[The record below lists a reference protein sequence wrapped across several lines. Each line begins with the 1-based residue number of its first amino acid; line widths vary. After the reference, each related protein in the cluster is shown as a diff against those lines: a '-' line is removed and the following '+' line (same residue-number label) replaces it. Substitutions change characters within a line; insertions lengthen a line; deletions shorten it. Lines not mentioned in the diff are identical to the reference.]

1 MTETPFRIHIPQSDL
16 DDLHRRLA
24 DARWPDAFDDPA
36 WELGVPVPEVQD
48 LADYWR
54 LGFDWRAQ
62 EERINGFPQFTTTVD
77 GATIHFLHLKSP
89 EPNAIPLIL
98 THGWPGSIV
107 EFLDLIGPLA
117 DPRAYGGDPAAA
129 FHVVVPSV
137 PGFAF
142 SGPTPDR
149 GWGPARTA
157 RAWAE
162 LMSRLGYQSFGT
174 HGGDWGALISREL
187 AVQFPER
194 IIGAHVT
201 MLPSAVARSEAD
213 LEGLS
218 GAELAKG
225 QRSLEK
231 ARAFQQTGVGYAMI
245 QSTKP
250 QTLAY
255 GLTDSPAG
263 QLAWIAEKF
272 RAFSNTDHDLIDRD
286 DLLANV
292 SLYWFT
298 RTAAS
303 SSRIYAYQDV
313 QWGAPLPKS
322 TVPTAVAVF
331 PDDIGLPLRHLAE
344 RTDRIVRWT
353 ELPRGGHFPALEEP
367 DLLIGDLRA
376 FFAAESPESP
386 ES

>member
-1 MTETPFRIHIPQSDL
+1 MTETPFRIDIPESALTDL
-16 DDLHRRLA
+16 NRRLA
-24 DARWPDAFDDPA
+24 DTRWPDPFPDPG
-36 WELGVPVPEVQD
+36 WDLGIPVEAVQD
-48 LADYWR
+48 LVEYWR

-62 EERINGFPQFTTTVD
+62 EERLNGFPQFTTTID
-77 GATIHFLHLKSP
+77 GANIHFLHLESP
-89 EPNAIPLIL
+89 EPNALPLLL

-107 EFLDLIGPLA
+107 EFLDLVGPLA
-117 DPRAYGGDPAAA
+117 DPRAYGGDPDVA

-137 PGFAF
+137 PGFGF

-162 LMSRLGYQSFGT
+162 LMTRLGYAEFGT

-187 AVQFPER
+187 GVQFPER

-201 MLPSAVARSEAD
+201 MLPSAVAREEAD
-213 LEGLS
+213 LDGLR

-225 QRSLEK
+225 QRSLAK
-231 ARAFQQTGVGYAMI
+231 ARAFQQNGVGYAMI

-292 SLYWFT
+292 SIYWFT

-303 SSRIYAYQDV
+303 SGRIYADQDV
-313 QWGAPLPKS
+313 QWGAPLATS

-344 RTDRIVRWT
+344 RADRIVRWT

-376 FFAAESPESP
+376 FFSAETQGKS
-386 ES
+386 

>member
-16 DDLHRRLA
+16 DDLTRRLA
-24 DARWPDAFDDPA
+24 DTRWPDPFEDPA
-36 WELGVPVPEVQD
+36 WELGIPVTEVQD
-48 LADYWR
+48 LVEYWR
-54 LGFDWRAQ
+54 LSFDWRAQ
-62 EERINGFPQFTTTVD
+62 EERINGFPQFTTTID
-77 GATIHFLHLKSP
+77 GANVHFLHLESP
-89 EPNAIPLIL
+89 EPDAVPLLL

-117 DPRAYGGDPAAA
+117 DPRSYGGDPAVA

-162 LMSRLGYQSFGT
+162 LMTRLGYERFGT

-187 AVQFPER
+187 GLQFPDR

-201 MLPSAVARSEAD
+201 MVPSAVARDEAD
-213 LEGLS
+213 LDGLS
-218 GAELAKG
+218 GDELAKG

-231 ARAFQQTGVGYAMI
+231 SRAFQQTGIGYAMI

-292 SLYWFT
+292 SIYWFT

-303 SSRIYAYQDV
+303 SARIYADQDV
-313 QWGAPLPKS
+313 QWGAALPSS

-331 PDDIGLPLRHLAE
+331 PDDIGLPLRKLAE

-353 ELPRGGHFPALEEP
+353 EFPSGGHFPALEEP

-376 FFAAESPESP
+376 FFSAKNQG
-386 ES
+386 

>member
-1 MTETPFRIHIPQSDL
+1 MTETPFRIRIPQSDL

-24 DARWPDAFDDPA
+24 DTRWPDAFDDPA
-36 WELGVPVPEVQD
+36 WELGIPVSEVHD
-48 LADYWR
+48 LVDYWR

-62 EERINGFPQFTTTVD
+62 EERLNGFPQFTTALD
-77 GATIHFLHLKSP
+77 GTNIHFLHLKSP
-89 EPNAIPLIL
+89 EPDAVPLLL

-117 DPRAYGGDPAAA
+117 DPRAYGGDPAVA

-162 LMSRLGYQSFGT
+162 LMTRLGYHNFGT

-187 AVQFPER
+187 CVQFPER

-201 MLPSAVARSEAD
+201 MLPSAVAREAAD
-213 LEGLS
+213 IAGLS
-218 GAELAKG
+218 GDELAKG

-231 ARAFQQTGVGYAMI
+231 SQAFQRTGVGYAMI

-272 RAFSNTDHDLIDRD
+272 RAFSNADHDLIDRD

-292 SLYWFT
+292 SIYWFT

-303 SSRIYAYQDV
+303 SSRIYADQDV
-313 QWGAPLPKS
+313 QWGAPLPES
-322 TVPTAVAVF
+322 AVPTAVAVF

-353 ELPRGGHFPALEEP
+353 EFPRGGHFPALEEP
-367 DLLIGDLRA
+367 DLVIGDLRA
-376 FFAAESPESP
+376 FFSAES
-386 ES
+386 

>member
-1 MTETPFRIHIPQSDL
+1 MAQDLTRYRVHVRQSDL

-24 DARWPDAFDDPA
+24 ATRWPDPFDDPA
-36 WELGVPVPEVQD
+36 WDLGIPVAEVQD
-48 LADYWR
+48 LAHHWR
-54 LGFDWRAQ
+54 LKFDWRAQ
-62 EERINGFPQFTTTVD
+62 EDRLNGFPQFTTTID
-77 GATIHFLHLKSP
+77 GANVHFLHLRSP
-89 EPNAIPLIL
+89 EPTALPLLL

-117 DPRAYGGDPAAA
+117 DPRAYGGDPATA

-137 PGFAF
+137 PGFGF
-142 SGPTPDR
+142 SGPTRDR

-162 LMSRLGYQSFGT
+162 LMTRLGYDRFGT

-187 AVQFPER
+187 GVQFPER
-194 IIGAHVT
+194 VVGAHVT
-201 MLPSAVARSEAD
+201 MLPSAVARTEED
-213 LEGLS
+213 LDGLDDR
-218 GAELAKG
+218 ELG
-225 QRSLEK
+225 QRSLDK
-231 ARAFQQTGVGYAMI
+231 ARAFQRTGIGYAMI

-250 QTLAY
+250 QTLAF

-272 RAFSNTDHDLIDRD
+272 RSFSNADHDLIDRD

-292 SLYWFT
+292 SIYWFT
-298 RTAAS
+298 GTAAS

-313 QWGAPLPKS
+313 QWGAQPS
-322 TVPTAVAVF
+322 ISAVPTAVAVF
-331 PDDIGLPLRHLAE
+331 PDDIGLPIRQLAE

-353 ELPRGGHFPALEEP
+353 EFPRGGHFPALEEP
-367 DLLIGDLRA
+367 DAVIGDLRA
-376 FFAAESPESP
+376 FFSGL
-386 ES
+386 

>member
-16 DDLHRRLA
+16 DDLARRLA
-24 DARWPDAFDDPA
+24 DTRWPDPFADPA
-36 WELGVPVPEVQD
+36 WDLGIPVDAVQD
-48 LADYWR
+48 LVECWR

-62 EERINGFPQFTTTVD
+62 EERINGFPQFTTTID
-77 GATIHFLHLKSP
+77 GANVHFLHLKSP
-89 EPNAIPLIL
+89 EPDAVPLL
-98 THGWPGSIV
+98 LAHGWPGSIV

-117 DPRAYGGDPAAA
+117 DPRSYGGDPAVA

-162 LMSRLGYQSFGT
+162 LMTRLGYERFGT

-187 AVQFPER
+187 GLQFPDR

-201 MLPSAVARSEAD
+201 MLPSAVARDESD
-213 LEGLS
+213 LDGLS

-231 ARAFQQTGVGYAMI
+231 ARAFQQTGIGYAII

-292 SLYWFT
+292 SIYWFT

-303 SSRIYAYQDV
+303 SSRIYADQDV
-313 QWGAPLPKS
+313 QWGAALPSS

-331 PDDIGLPLRHLAE
+331 PDDIGLPLRSLAE
-344 RTDRIVRWT
+344 RTDRIARWT
-353 ELPRGGHFPALEEP
+353 EFPRGGHFPALEEP

-376 FFAAESPESP
+376 FFSAENQG
-386 ES
+386 

>member
-1 MTETPFRIHIPQSDL
+1 MTSTPFRVHVAQAAL
-16 DDLHRRLA
+16 DDLHARLA
-24 DARWPDAFDDPA
+24 NTRWPDQPEHVG
-36 WELGVPVPEVQD
+36 WEWGIPVDEVRD
-48 LADYWR
+48 LAEYWR
-54 LGFDWRAQ
+54 LRFDWRAA
-62 EERINGFPQFTTTVD
+62 EERLNGFPQFVTEID
-77 GATIHFLHLKSP
+77 GANIHFLHVRSP
-89 EPNAIPLIL
+89 EDDATPLLL
-98 THGWPGSIV
+98 THGWPGSVV
-107 EFLDLIGPLA
+107 EFLDVIGPLT
-117 DPRAYGGDPAAA
+117 DPRSYGGDPREA
-129 FHVVVPSV
+129 FHMVVPSI
-137 PGFAF
+137 PGFGF
-142 SGPTPDR
+142 SGPTRER
-149 GWGPARTA
+149 GWGQARGA

-162 LMSRLGYQSFGT
+162 LMTRLGYERFGT

-187 AVQFPER
+187 GVQFPDR

-201 MLPSAVARSEAD
+201 MLPSAVARSETD
-213 LEGLS
+213 LAGLS

-231 ARAFQQTGVGYAMI
+231 AQAFQRNGLGYAMI

-272 RAFSNTDHDLIDRD
+272 RAFSNTGHDLIDRD
-286 DLLANV
+286 DLLANI
-292 SLYWFT
+292 SIYWFT

-303 SSRIYAYQDV
+303 SARIYADQDV
-313 QWGAPLPKS
+313 QWGAPLPSS

-376 FFAAESPESP
+376 FFSAES
-386 ES
+386 

>member
-1 MTETPFRIHIPQSDL
+1 MAQDPAPFRIRVPQADL
-16 DDLHRRLA
+16 DDLQRRLA
-24 DARWPDAFDDPA
+24 GTRWPDPFDDPA
-36 WELGVPVPEVQD
+36 WELGIPVSEVQD

-62 EERINGFPQFTTTVD
+62 EERINGFPQFTTTID
-77 GATIHFLHLKSP
+77 GANVHFLHLTSP
-89 EPNAIPLIL
+89 EPDAVPLLL

-117 DPRAYGGDPAAA
+117 DPRAYGGDPAVA

-162 LMSRLGYQSFGT
+162 LMTRLGYRKFGT

-187 AVQFPER
+187 GVQFPER
-194 IIGAHVT
+194 ILGAHVT
-201 MLPSAVARSEAD
+201 MLPSAVARDEAD
-213 LEGLS
+213 LAGLS

-225 QRSLEK
+225 ERSLEK
-231 ARAFQQTGVGYAMI
+231 ARAFQQSGVGYAMI

-272 RAFSNTDHDLIDRD
+272 RAFSNADHDLIDRD

-292 SLYWFT
+292 SIYWFT

-303 SSRIYAYQDV
+303 SARIYADQDV
-313 QWGAPLPKS
+313 QWGAPPPVS

-331 PDDIGLPLRHLAE
+331 PGDIGLPLRHLAE

-376 FFAAESPESP
+376 FFARES
-386 ES
+386 

>member
-1 MTETPFRIHIPQSDL
+1 MTDLTPFRIDIPQSDL

-24 DARWPDAFDDPA
+24 ATRWPDPFADPQ
-36 WELGVPVPEVQD
+36 WDLGIPVEEVRD

-54 LGFDWRAQ
+54 RGFDWRAQ
-62 EERINGFPQFTTTVD
+62 EERINGFPQFRTTIDNATV
-77 GATIHFLHLKSP
+77 HFLHLRSP
-89 EPNAIPLIL
+89 EPTAIPLLL

-117 DPRAYGGDPAAA
+117 DPRAYGGDPATA

-142 SGPTPDR
+142 SGPARER
-149 GWGPARTA
+149 GWGQARTA

-162 LMSRLGYQSFGT
+162 LMTRLGYEKFGA

-187 AVQFPER
+187 GIQFPER
-194 IIGAHVT
+194 MIGVHLT
-201 MLPSAVARSEAD
+201 MLPSAVARTEAD
-213 LEGLS
+213 LA
-218 GAELAKG
+218 GAEPGKGERSLAKSRALE
-225 QRSLEK
+225 RSGL
-231 ARAFQQTGVGYAMI
+231 GYAMI

-286 DLLANV
+286 DLLADV
-292 SLYWFT
+292 SIYWFT

-303 SSRIYAYQDV
+303 SARIYADQDG
-313 QWGAPLPKS
+313 QWGAPPPVS
-322 TVPTAVAVF
+322 TVPTGVAVF
-331 PDDIGLPLRHLAE
+331 PGDMGLPLRHLAE

-353 ELPRGGHFPALEEP
+353 EFPRGGHFPALEEP

-376 FFAAESPESP
+376 FFVSVGSA
-386 ES
+386 

>member
-1 MTETPFRIHIPQSDL
+1 MAHDLTPFRVQVPQTDL
-16 DDLHRRLA
+16 DDLRRRLA
-24 DARWPDAFDDPA
+24 DTRWPDPFADPA
-36 WELGVPVPEVQD
+36 WELGIPVPEVQD

-62 EERINGFPQFTTTVD
+62 EERLNGFPQFTTTID
-77 GATIHFLHLKSP
+77 GANIHFLHLESP
-89 EPNAIPLIL
+89 EPDAVPLLL

-117 DPRAYGGDPAAA
+117 DPRAYGGDATEA

-137 PGFAF
+137 PGFGF

-162 LMSRLGYQSFGT
+162 LMTRLGYRNFGT

-187 AVQFPER
+187 CVQFPER
-194 IIGAHVT
+194 VLGAHVT
-201 MLPSAVARSEAD
+201 MLPSAVARDEAD
-213 LEGLS
+213 LAGLD
-218 GAELAKG
+218 GDELAKG

-231 ARAFQQTGVGYAMI
+231 SRAFQRTGIGYAMI

-250 QTLAY
+250 HTLAY

-292 SLYWFT
+292 SIYWFT

-303 SSRIYAYQDV
+303 SSRIYADQDV
-313 QWGAPLPKS
+313 QWGAALPAS

-331 PDDIGLPLRHLAE
+331 PDDIGLPLRSLAE

-353 ELPRGGHFPALEEP
+353 EFPRGGHFPALEEP

-376 FFAAESPESP
+376 FFSRES
-386 ES
+386 

>member
-1 MTETPFRIHIPQSDL
+1 MAHDVTPFRVHVPQSDL
-16 DDLHRRLA
+16 DDLNRRLA
-24 DARWPDAFDDPA
+24 STRWPDPFDDPA
-36 WELGVPVPEVQD
+36 WELGIPVPEVQD

-62 EERINGFPQFTTTVD
+62 EERLNGFPQFTTTVD
-77 GATIHFLHLKSP
+77 GANIHFLHLKSP
-89 EPNAIPLIL
+89 EPDAVPLLL

-117 DPRAYGGDPAAA
+117 DPRAYGGDPDVA

-162 LMSRLGYQSFGT
+162 LMTRLGYPEFGT

-187 AVQFPER
+187 GVQFPDR

-213 LEGLS
+213 LAGLS

-225 QRSLEK
+225 QRSLAK
-231 ARAFQQTGVGYAMI
+231 SRAFQQTGLGYAMI

-250 QTLAY
+250 HTLAY

-303 SSRIYAYQDV
+303 SARIYADQDG
-313 QWGAPLPKS
+313 QWGAPPPSS

-353 ELPRGGHFPALEEP
+353 EFPRGGHFPALEEP

-376 FFAAESPESP
+376 FFSAKSQR
-386 ES
+386 